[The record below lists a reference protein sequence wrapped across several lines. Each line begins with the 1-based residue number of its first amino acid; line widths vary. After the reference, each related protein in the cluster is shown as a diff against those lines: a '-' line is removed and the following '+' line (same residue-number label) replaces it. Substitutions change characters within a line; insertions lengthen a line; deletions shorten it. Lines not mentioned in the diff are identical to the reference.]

1 MRSEV
6 GAPGASPAGIIRRYA
21 GDCPV
26 MPATP
31 ANPLWRRTS
40 VWWIEW
46 DRFVAEHGR
55 EPESLEEYVEWSQQR
70 QAELLRIAAECCRR
84 RFPRCGGFIVWMG
97 HDCFPCTSN
106 TAIIDFHGR
115 PKPAARALA
124 EVFLRPGAPEEG
136 S

>member
-1 MRSEV
+1 V
-6 GAPGASPAGIIRRYA
+6 
-21 GDCPV
+21 
-26 MPATP
+26 
-31 ANPLWRRTS
+31 
-40 VWWIEW
+40 
-46 DRFVAEHGR
+46 
-55 EPESLEEYVEWSQQR
+55 EEYVEWSQQR